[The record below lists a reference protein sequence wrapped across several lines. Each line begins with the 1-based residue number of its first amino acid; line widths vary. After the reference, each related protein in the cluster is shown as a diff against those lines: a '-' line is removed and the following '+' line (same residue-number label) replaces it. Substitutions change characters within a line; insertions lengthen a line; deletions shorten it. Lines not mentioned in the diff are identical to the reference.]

1 MIFRRLTGAY
11 RAAALAA
18 SKVAEFVHSS
28 SLGFRPPA
36 ASVFREPA
44 SAFSPPWERTGGP
57 RFNGLASQIYSLTSV
72 WAAFDPSCL
81 NNLWWPRGTSFSS
94 LNAGGDLSCCQNF
107 AHAVPSAWNT
117 ARAAALPPSTPNT
130 WLTPSHCQHHPGSLL
145 HPSPLNLVKEPD
157 TNEPL
162 NNNHQEEV
170 V

>member
-1 MIFRRLTGAY
+1 MA
-11 RAAALAA
+11 RARVFPLLNDLA

-94 LNAGGDLSCCQNF
+94 LNAGGDLSCCQDF

-145 HPSPLNLVKEPD
+145 HPSPLNLVLFPQSPAHRCVS
-157 TNEPL
+157 TAPHPQ
-162 NNNHQEEV
+162 HQV
-170 V
+170 